1 MIAQARDQSKRSLAA
16 EVLRSGLHLRLRAMG
31 TSMLPTLW
39 PGDLLTIESVAVE
52 QAKRGDLI
60 LFMREG
66 RFFVHRLIAK
76 VEADAM
82 LITRG
87 DCLSAGDAPV
97 SAKEFLGKV
106 VQVQRR
112 GLSFAPSPCT
122 TTMIATKIPAAISPY
137 STAVAPERSRAIRL
151 NAPIIWTPFALCLEP
166 VEVCCGESRNQ
177 TER

>member
-1 MIAQARDQSKRSLAA
+1 MIAQARDKSKRSLAA

-112 GLSFAPSPCT
+112 GLSFAPGPRLSRVRLL
-122 TTMIATKIPAAISPY
+122 IARLLCHFAPLQRLTLRIYARYRAAHFD
-137 STAVAPERSRAIRL
+137 L
-151 NAPIIWTPFALCLEP
+151 ALAEDAC
-166 VEVCCGESRNQ
+166 
-177 TER
+177 

>member
-1 MIAQARDQSKRSLAA
+1 MIAQARGRSKRSLAA

-112 GLSFAPSPCT
+112 GLSFAPSPRLSRVRLV
-122 TTMIATKIPAAISPY
+122 IARLLCHFSPLQRLTLGIYARYRAAHFD
-137 STAVAPERSRAIRL
+137 L
-151 NAPIIWTPFALCLEP
+151 ALAEDAC
-166 VEVCCGESRNQ
+166 
-177 TER
+177 

>member
-1 MIAQARDQSKRSLAA
+1 MIAQARDKSKRSLAA

-52 QAKRGDLI
+52 QAKPGDLV

-76 VEADAM
+76 VEAEAM

-112 GLSFAPSPCT
+112 GLSFAPGPKLSRVRLL
-122 TTMIATKIPAAISPY
+122 IARLLCHFAPLQRLTLRIYARYRAAHFD
-137 STAVAPERSRAIRL
+137 L
-151 NAPIIWTPFALCLEP
+151 ALAEDAC
-166 VEVCCGESRNQ
+166 
-177 TER
+177 

>member
-1 MIAQARDQSKRSLAA
+1 MIAQARDKSKRSLAA

-112 GLSFAPSPCT
+112 GLSFAPGPKLSRVRLL
-122 TTMIATKIPAAISPY
+122 IARLLCHFAPLQRLTLRIYARYRAAHFD
-137 STAVAPERSRAIRL
+137 L
-151 NAPIIWTPFALCLEP
+151 ALAEDAC
-166 VEVCCGESRNQ
+166 
-177 TER
+177 

>member
-52 QAKRGDLI
+52 QAKPGDLV

-76 VEADAM
+76 VEAEAM

-112 GLSFAPSPCT
+112 GLSFAPGPKLSRVRLL
-122 TTMIATKIPAAISPY
+122 IARLLCHFAPLQRLTLRIYARYRAAHFD
-137 STAVAPERSRAIRL
+137 L
-151 NAPIIWTPFALCLEP
+151 ALAEDAC
-166 VEVCCGESRNQ
+166 
-177 TER
+177 